1 MKATGEATTA
11 ELNAALGTYLDNR
24 DGEQ

>member
-11 ELNAALGTYLDNR
+11 ELNAAFGTYLDNR
-24 DGEQ
+24 DRE